1 MLPVVAV
8 VLMGEAVPRLDQV
21 RHPPVPL
28 LRVLRRQARRVP
40 RLPAPLRARPVLRRQ
55 VPVPPL
61 RVPRRQVP
69 LRVRPVPRPRVQAQ
83 ARRHHRRVLRVHRA
97 PVRVHHHLHPVL
109 SHRGLVIIL
118 PVRMVLL
125 RRRAVQARGSEVP
138 SAIQPLAGGWFGI
151 RTAS

>member
-97 PVRVHHHLHPVL
+97 PVRVHHHLSRPVCIR
-109 SHRGLVIIL
+109 RGRVKVYVGRKELARRLECCLVRKPNL
-118 PVRMVLL
+118 PP
-125 RRRAVQARGSEVP
+125 EV
-138 SAIQPLAGGWFGI
+138 G
-151 RTAS
+151 